1 MSLKTEMRNRPKKP
15 EAKNNLMAIAEDET
29 VVQFGK
35 FGMNIAV
42 IEFQKRAANL
52 MWRPK
57 KHYQMLQSIY
67 ENMSDLNKLSTT
79 YMLAVILLAYIEK
92 HASDPSQ
99 LKVFDADELICLKE
113 GEIIADSGTSDG
125 DCLRFYKNL
134 DFILYVLRTKYSM
147 PRYDGPT
154 TYPEILDGMAAQ
166 INIHWIREMYLI
178 CASTQNM
185 DLNFPTPW
193 KY

>member
-1 MSLKTEMRNRPKKP
+1 MSERTGRPKKLQ
-15 EAKNNLMAIAEDET
+15 AKNALPPLLEDET
-29 VVQFGK
+29 VIQFGK
-35 FGMNIAV
+35 FGMNIEV
-42 IEFQKRAANL
+42 INFQKKNV

-67 ENMSDLNKLSTT
+67 ENTSDLAKLSTT

-154 TYPEILDGMAAQ
+154 TYPEILDGMASQ

-185 DLNFPTPW
+185 DTNFPTPW